1 MCTVRTGRTSD
12 RSTTTPPPVRLIE
25 ALFLTAVHFKM
36 AGTSRSGPQCLG
48 PQIQDLIGKSQGP
61 PANGA
66 SLGS

>member
-36 AGTSRSGPQCLG
+36 AGTSRSGPQF
-48 PQIQDLIGKSQGP
+48 QDLIGKSQGP
-61 PANGA
+61 PANGV